1 VTTAVEETTARVT
14 EPVAKTVEDATTGA
28 TRQVQPVANDAVK
41 TVGAVTSGAAQ
52 QARDTVAA
60 ATTSSGAEPAAAP
73 ARGHIEG
80 PARRLRRGT
89 AVGLDAGRAQGH
101 SAEAPHQGDA
111 RTGASAPAAVAAAPA
126 PLSAPLP
133 AATDGQREDPGSG
146 APAPEAPAA
155 ATGSASA
162 LSTGLGLGGLAL
174 LAGALCLAAP
184 ALLRSFSA
192 LPAVPRP
199 VLFVSALE
207 RPG

>member
-1 VTTAVEETTARVT
+1 MQ
-14 EPVAKTVEDATTGA
+14 GA
-28 TRQVQPVANDAVK
+28 
-41 TVGAVTSGAAQ
+41 
-52 QARDTVAA
+52 
-60 ATTSSGAEPAAAP
+60 
-73 ARGHIEG
+73 
-80 PARRLRRGT
+80 RRGT
-89 AVGLDAGRAQGH
+89 PPERRTGR
-101 SAEAPHQGDA
+101 DA

-133 AATDGQREDPGSG
+133 AATDGQGEDGPGSG
-146 APAPEAPAA
+146 PPAPEAPAA